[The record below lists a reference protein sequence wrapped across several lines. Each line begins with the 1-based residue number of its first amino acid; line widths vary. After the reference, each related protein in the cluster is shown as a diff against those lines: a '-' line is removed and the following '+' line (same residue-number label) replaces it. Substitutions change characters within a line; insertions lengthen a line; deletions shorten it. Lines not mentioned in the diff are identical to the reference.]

1 MRVDLQTKIAAYNI
15 LRSKLIKRASPLA
28 NVLSNNP
35 HFTTPWGAAVDGALA
50 PSKYNLNATTAELL
64 KGNKWL
70 NKERL
75 LRDSSAAEYIGRRG
89 GLYKAVTRFRP
100 SLQRRLIKLMG
111 NRLR

>member
-1 MRVDLQTKIAAYNI
+1 MRAELQTKIAAYNI
-15 LRSKLIKRASPLA
+15 LCNALIKRASPLA
-28 NVLSNNP
+28 NVLSNSP

-50 PSKYNLNATTAELL
+50 PSKYNLSATTAELL

-70 NKERL
+70 NKERI

-89 GLYKAVTRFRP
+89 GLYKTFARFRP
-100 SLQRRLIKLMG
+100 ALQRRLTKLMG